1 MGIALWS
8 GCALLVFFVVRRVP
22 YARPAGWPGELF
34 TTLISAMAMGVL
46 ATALDFGGWKEPD
59 WRAAL
64 FATFGCA
71 AVTGIVRLIRIL
83 LTPTSDSRPPTPS
96 RKP

>member
-8 GCALLVFFVVRRVP
+8 GCALVAFFVVRRVP
-22 YARPAGWPGELF
+22 YARPAGWIGELF
-34 TTLISAMAMGVL
+34 TALISALAMGL
-46 ATALDFGGWKEPD
+46 PATALDFGGWKEPD

-64 FATFGCA
+64 FVTSGCA
-71 AVTGIVRLIRIL
+71 AMIGIVRLIRTL
-83 LTPTSDSRPPTPS
+83 RTPTPS

>member
-8 GCALLVFFVVRRVP
+8 GCALVAFFVVRRVP
-22 YARPAGWPGELF
+22 YARPAGWIGELF
-34 TTLISAMAMGVL
+34 TALISAVAMGVV

-64 FATFGCA
+64 FVTSGCA
-71 AVTGIVRLIRIL
+71 AMIGIVRLIRTL
-83 LTPTSDSRPPTPS
+83 RTPTPS

>member
-8 GCALLVFFVVRRVP
+8 GCALVVFFVVRSVP
-22 YARPAGWPGELF
+22 YARPAGWIGELF
-34 TTLISAMAMGVL
+34 TALISALAMGLV

-64 FATFGCA
+64 FVSFGCA
-71 AVTGIVRLIRIL
+71 ATIGAVRLTRIL
-83 LTPTSDSRPPTPS
+83 LTPTPDSRPPTPA
-96 RKP
+96 RKA

>member
-8 GCALLVFFVVRRVP
+8 GCALVVFFVVRSLS
-22 YARPAGWPGELF
+22 YARPAGWIGELF
-34 TTLISAMAMGVL
+34 TALIGAPAMGIL

-64 FATFGCA
+64 FVTFGCA
-71 AVTGIVRLIRIL
+71 AMIAAVRLIRIL
-83 LTPTSDSRPPTPS
+83 RTPAPS
-96 RKP
+96 PKP

>member
-8 GCALLVFFVVRRVP
+8 GCALVVFFVVRSVP
-22 YARPAGWPGELF
+22 YARPAGWIGELF
-34 TTLISAMAMGVL
+34 TVLISAPAMGVL

-64 FATFGCA
+64 FVTFGCA
-71 AVTGIVRLIRIL
+71 ATTGAARMIRIL
-83 LTPTSDSRPPTPS
+83 RTPTPA

>member
-8 GCALLVFFVVRRVP
+8 GCALIVFFVVRRVP
-22 YARPAGWPGELF
+22 YARPAGWIGELS
-34 TTLISAMAMGVL
+34 TSLISALAMGVL
-46 ATALDFGGWKEPD
+46 ATALDFGGWTEPD

-71 AVTGIVRLIRIL
+71 AMIGVLRLIRIL
-83 LTPTSDSRPPTPS
+83 LTATPAE
-96 RKP
+96 KP

>member
-8 GCALLVFFVVRRVP
+8 GCALVVFFALRRVP
-22 YARPAGWPGELF
+22 YARPAGWIGESF
-34 TTLISAMAMGVL
+34 TALIGALAMGLL

-64 FATFGCA
+64 FVTFGSVA
-71 AVTGIVRLIRIL
+71 TIGIVRLIRTL
-83 LTPTSDSRPPTPS
+83 LTPTPDSRPPS
-96 RKP
+96 ASAKS

>member
-8 GCALLVFFVVRRVP
+8 GCALVVFFVVRRVP
-22 YARPAGWPGELF
+22 YARPAGWIGELF
-34 TTLISAMAMGVL
+34 TALISALAMGVV

-64 FATFGCA
+64 FVTSGCA
-71 AVTGIVRLIRIL
+71 AMIGAIRLIRIL
-83 LTPTSDSRPPTPS
+83 GTPTPS
-96 RKP
+96 QKS

>member
-8 GCALLVFFVVRRVP
+8 GCALVVFFVVRRVP
-22 YARPAGWPGELF
+22 YGRPAGWIGDLC
-34 TTLISAMAMGVL
+34 TALISALAMGLL

-64 FATFGCA
+64 FVTLGCTA
-71 AVTGIVRLIRIL
+71 MIGAVRLMRIL
-83 LTPTSDSRPPTPS
+83 RTPTPDSRPPTPA

>member
-8 GCALLVFFVVRRVP
+8 GCALVVFFVVRRVP
-22 YARPAGWPGELF
+22 YARPAGWIGELL
-34 TTLISAMAMGVL
+34 TALISVLAMGLL

-64 FATFGCA
+64 FVTFGCA
-71 AVTGIVRLIRIL
+71 AIIGAIRLVMIL
-83 LTPTSDSRPPTPS
+83 RTPTPS

>member
-8 GCALLVFFVVRRVP
+8 GCALVVFFVVRSVP
-22 YARPAGWPGELF
+22 YARPAGWFGELF
-34 TTLISAMAMGVL
+34 TVLISALAMGLL

-64 FATFGCA
+64 FATLGSA
-71 AVTGIVRLIRIL
+71 AMIAAVRLIRIL
-83 LTPTSDSRPPTPS
+83 RPPTPA

>member
-8 GCALLVFFVVRRVP
+8 GCALVVFFVVRSVR
-22 YARPAGWPGELF
+22 YARPAGWIGELF
-34 TTLISAMAMGVL
+34 TALISALAMGVL

-71 AVTGIVRLIRIL
+71 AMIGAVRLIRIL
-83 LTPTSDSRPPTPS
+83 LTPTPDSLPPTPA
-96 RKP
+96 RKS

>member
-8 GCALLVFFVVRRVP
+8 GCALVVFFLARRVP
-22 YARPAGWPGELF
+22 FARPARWIGELF
-34 TTLISAMAMGVL
+34 TALVTAPAMGVA
-46 ATALDFGGWKEPD
+46 ATALDFGGWNEPD

-64 FATFGCA
+64 FIFFGA
-71 AVTGIVRLIRIL
+71 AAIVGAIRITRIL
-83 LTPTSDSRPPTPS
+83 LTPTPA

>member
-8 GCALLVFFVVRRVP
+8 GCALVVFFVVRSVP
-22 YARPAGWPGELF
+22 YARPAGWIGELI
-34 TTLISAMAMGVL
+34 TVLISALAMGLL

-64 FATFGCA
+64 FVTLGCA
-71 AVTGIVRLIRIL
+71 AMIGAVRLIRIL
-83 LTPTSDSRPPTPS
+83 VSPTPDSRPPTPT